1 MKLKTLSIFT
11 TVLVIISV
19 FIFINENKRGSDLIL
34 GSDYIKGFDIEKI
47 HKIVINF
54 KDSKEMALTRYKNK
68 FLIESH
74 KSYPAASAK
83 VNDLIYKIAS
93 IQVKEKITSNAS
105 ETDLKKYELNEKL
118 KQYRVEFYDKD
129 GKKTISFQVG
139 KSHKG
144 KGNYLLK
151 NEQKEVYLSMNN
163 LSLDSSYKD
172 FIDPILLNL
181 NKDDI
186 AKIQLKS
193 NKEIELIKED
203 QELVLVTPKAKQ
215 FKKEKIDEY
224 YGSFSDLKFND
235 YFKMSDSDVQ
245 NLNFNKYV
253 KIQLKN
259 KLIYNMVLAQNKDRY
274 FVKLNVWVDEMP
286 ERIRVSRDAGKE
298 ELSKI
303 EDMIKAQGNAQKI
316 NMEKANWVYQIEKSI
331 YENILK
337 KEKFFL

>member
-47 HKIVINF
+47 HKIVLNF
-54 KDSKEMALTRYKNK
+54 KDSKEITLTRDNDR

-74 KSYPAASAK
+74 KSYPAASTK

-93 IQVKEKITSNAS
+93 IQVKEKITSDAS
-105 ETDLKKYELNEKL
+105 EADLKKYELDEKS
-118 KQYRVEFYDKD
+118 KQYRVEFYGKE

-163 LSLDSSYKD
+163 LSIDSSYKD
-172 FIDPILLNL
+172 FIDTILLNL
-181 NKDDI
+181 KKDDI
-186 AKIQLKS
+186 VKVQLKS

-203 QELVLVTPKAKQ
+203 QELVLATPKAKK

-224 YGSFSDLKFND
+224 YESFSDLKFND
-235 YFKMSDSDVQ
+235 YFKTSDLDVK
-245 NLNFNKYV
+245 NLNFNKFV
-253 KIQLKN
+253 KIQLKS
-259 KLIYNMVLAQNKDRY
+259 KLIYNMMLAQNKDRY
-274 FVKLNVWVDEMP
+274 FVKLNVLVDEMP
-286 ERIRVSRDAGKE
+286 KQILVNRDAGKE
-298 ELSKI
+298 ELQNI
-303 EDMIKAQGNAQKI
+303 EDMIKAQSNAQKI
-316 NMEKANWVYQIEKSI
+316 NMEKANWVYQIDKSI

>member
-54 KDSKEMALTRYKNK
+54 KDSKEIILTRDNDK

-74 KSYPAASAK
+74 KFYRAASAK

-93 IQVKEKITSNAS
+93 IQVKEKITSDAS
-105 ETDLKKYELNEKL
+105 EADLKKYELDEKS
-118 KQYRVEFYDKD
+118 KQYRVEFYGKD
-129 GKKTISFQVG
+129 GKKTISFKVG
-139 KSHKG
+139 KNHKD

-151 NEQKEVYLSMNN
+151 NEQKEVYLSMNS

-172 FIDPILLNL
+172 FIDTILLNL
-181 NKDDI
+181 KKDDI
-186 AKIQLKS
+186 AKVQLKS
-193 NKEIELIKED
+193 NKEIELIKEE
-203 QELVLVTPKAKQ
+203 QELVLITPKT
-215 FKKEKIDEY
+215 KKYNKDKIDEY
-224 YGSFSDLKFND
+224 YESFRDIRFNN
-235 YFKMSDSDVQ
+235 YFKTNDSDVQ

-259 KLIYNMVLAQNKDRY
+259 KLIYNMTLAQNKNRY
-274 FVKLNVWVDEMP
+274 FVKLNVLVDEMP
-286 ERIRVSRDAGKE
+286 EQILVNRNAGKE
-298 ELSKI
+298 ELQKI
-303 EDMIKAQGNAQKI
+303 EDMIKAQSNAQKI
-316 NMEKANWVYQIEKSI
+316 NIEKANWVYQIDKSI